1 MLTFRVW
8 PRRSLAPRPSPLVP
22 LLPSLVPLL
31 PFLLLACVVDSSK
44 KVSSADTTHLGLVI
58 TVTSVNRGT
67 AGMAERVLWTF
78 SPDHKAILVVAD
90 PGGVENEPVP
100 NGFFFGDEARGFQTQ
115 MDSVWDVQPS
125 PDWKWIG
132 FGRAYSVVR
141 GEGTGTDLITDVARR
156 TSIDT
161 ATIRAGS
168 FASSGMSM
176 ARAVAQPGVI
186 HIPDNPRAQAAAD
199 SSAPRLFPI
208 ARGWRVKWT
217 TDGSTLALGN
227 NPARAE
233 DNEPSQTWA
242 ALDPNTG
249 QLHGSL
255 PGNAKLADVNFTMG
269 PTLDRS
275 VPIDMTHA
283 APIQVQRDNKTFTI
297 QSERGVITIT
307 QTPAASGTE
316 AQRIVGAGIALAATA
331 GGRFI
336 LALAPKA
343 NPDPN
348 GIAIEPVVYTVTW

>member
-1 MLTFRVW
+1 MPTFSVW
-8 PRRSLAPRPSPLVP
+8 SRGSLL
-22 LLPSLVPLL
+22 SL
-31 PFLLLACVVDSSK
+31 LLLACVVDSSK
-44 KVSSADTTHLGLVI
+44 KQTTADTTAGAPVV
-58 TVTSVNRGT
+58 TVTPVNRGT
-67 AGMAERVLWTF
+67 AGMMQRVLWTF
-78 SPDHKAILVVAD
+78 SPDRKAVLVVAD
-90 PGGVENEPVP
+90 PVGVENEPVA
-100 NGFFFGDEARGFQTQ
+100 NAFFFGDEARGFQVQ
-115 MDSVWDVQPS
+115 VDSVWDVQPS

-141 GEGTGTDLITDVARR
+141 GEGTGTELIADVSRR

-161 ATIRAGS
+161 ATVRAGS

-176 ARAVAQPGVI
+176 ARAMAQPGVI
-186 HIPDNPRAQAAAD
+186 HIPANPRAQAAAD

-255 PGNAKLADVNFTMG
+255 PSSASLANVTFTTG

-275 VPIDMTHA
+275 VPIDMTQ
-283 APIQVQRDNKTFTI
+283 APPIRIQRSDKTYTI
-297 QSERGVITIT
+297 QSERGVITIVEP
-307 QTPAASGTE
+307 PAAGSTG
-316 AQRIVGAGIALAATA
+316 AQHVVGAGIALAATA
-331 GGRFI
+331 GGRYI
-336 LALAPKA
+336 VALAPKA

-348 GIAIEPVVYTVTW
+348 AMAIEPVVYTVTW